1 MDVVLQDIEDNKAE
15 LVVVK
20 EELKNATDP
29 VEKSDLK
36 KRRDRL
42 EETIVTDKQRALA
55 LTPAQGKI
63 LYCCG

>member
-1 MDVVLQDIEDNKAE
+1 MDVVLKDIEDNKAE
-15 LVVVK
+15 LAVVK
-20 EELKNATDP
+20 EELENVSDP
-29 VEKSDLK
+29 VEKSELK

-42 EETIVTDKQRALA
+42 EETIGTLEKIALA